1 MKRSKGSFKR
11 LIGLFLGVIEETAVN
26 FEKVAVIPKVL
37 EEIAWSLGGFT
48 LTQVSFMR
56 LQFQLGVF
64 SEVFLVL
71 R

>member
-1 MKRSKGSFKR
+1 M
-11 LIGLFLGVIEETAVN
+11 IGLFLGVIEETAVN